1 MPNPRPLPA
10 TPEKLGVMLRPAGF
24 QAEDAELVERVQRGD
39 RAARQA
45 LFDRHAP
52 QVARV
57 LQRMLGYDQEL
68 ADLVHDVFVQA
79 LRDLD
84 RLREA
89 ASFRPWVTSI
99 AVHVARRHIR
109 KKSRWRWITF
119 FGPEEA
125 NETPS
130 TATASEDILEAT
142 RLTYALLDR
151 MNADERIAFSLRHI
165 EGMELAEI
173 AAASEVSL
181 TTVKRRLR
189 KAEETFAELAR
200 KNPVLKGWVEGGT
213 RWGQ

>member
-1 MPNPRPLPA
+1 
-10 TPEKLGVMLRPAGF
+10 MLRPAGF
-24 QAEDAELVERVQRGD
+24 QVEDAELVERVRKSD
-39 RAARQA
+39 RAARQM

-52 QVARV
+52 HVARV
-57 LQRMLGYDQEL
+57 LQRVLGQDQDL

-79 LRDLD
+79 LRDLE
-84 RLREA
+84 RLREV
-89 ASFRPWVTSI
+89 ASFRPWITSI

-109 KKSRWRWITF
+109 KKTRWRWITF

-130 TATASEDILEAT
+130 ATNASEDILEAT

-151 MNADERIAFSLRHI
+151 MNTDERLAFSLRYI

-173 AAASEVSL
+173 AAACDVSL
-181 TTVKRRLR
+181 ATIKRRLQ
-189 KAEETFAELAR
+189 KAEATFVELAR
-200 KNPVLKGWVEGGT
+200 KNPVLQGWVEGGT